1 MNQKNSD
8 TSTHQDNAINQQ
20 ANLIRKVDK
29 IEIFAEHLLKSG
41 LKGVTRWQELGTL
54 KSTNIGT
61 FPSTLR
67 GLGINITK
75 GKTYI
80 LMDIKSVLMT
90 VHFIQCKREERGE
103 RPLTDDVLE
112 HWVKPFVEAYGRP
125 NDKELDGV
133 MFAVGY
139 LM

>member
-1 MNQKNSD
+1 MNNKNSD
-8 TSTHQDNAINQQ
+8 TSTQQNNAINQRSKH
-20 ANLIRKVDK
+20 IRKANK

-41 LKGVTRWQELGTL
+41 LKGVARWQGLGAL

-75 GKTYI
+75 GNTYT

-90 VHFIQCKREERGE
+90 VEFIQNKRLERRME
-103 RPLTDDVLE
+103 LLTYDVIQ
-112 HWVKPFVEAYGRP
+112 HWLTPFIEAYGLP
-125 NDKELDGV
+125 SDDDLSNVLFEV
-133 MFAVGY
+133 V
-139 LM
+139 